1 MMIRW
6 HVYDLMISHLSQDE
20 TMKVVQGIKDLYGE
34 NLGETVETVHDYLGM
49 MFDYSFTREVR
60 INMWDHLKRVIKEF
74 PEEMPASD
82 HLFKLHEDGRKLTE
96 ELADAFH
103 HMVYQLLFAANRA
116 RRDIQLS
123 WKCRRFRCR
132 LQLVLTTWCRVFPT
146 RRPDTADVSETSCDV
161 GFFFSVSYVASLP
174 NCRHVVVW

>member
-60 INMWDHLKRVIKEF
+60 INMWDHLGRVIKEF
-74 PEEMPASD
+74 PEETPASD
-82 HLFKLHEDGRKLTE
+82 HLFKLHEDRRKLTE

-116 RRDIQLS
+116 RRDIQMAVS
-123 WKCRRFRCR
+123 F
-132 LQLVLTTWCRVFPT
+132 LTTPVKA
-146 RRPDTADVSETSCDV
+146 PDEDDWGKLVIVLKYINGTQYMKLILSADEMNFTV
-161 GFFFSVSYVASLP
+161 
-174 NCRHVVVW
+174 HW